1 MLFYK
6 RGYNKTT
13 KIGNICHPCY
23 SALAKDKIPKFSPA
37 NKMWIG
43 DIPSVLQQLTI
54 VEEKL

>member
-23 SALAKDKIPKFSPA
+23 SALAKDKIPKFS